1 MLASALLVVALL
13 VSPVEPMRLTP
24 GGQEVMRIPGLTRIA
39 VGPND
44 VADVRVLP
52 SGEVLVLGKQKGKTS
67 LTIWANGRITNR
79 QVVVDDGHSTEL
91 ARLIHDSVSPSLKV
105 EEFNSRVVVDGI
117 VDSVEDLARLKALVG
132 DDPNVTLLVQ
142 LNPRVLPVVAELI
155 NTQLERNGLR
165 SAHAI
170 CVGTKIFLEGSVADQ
185 AESQKAQMIADA
197 IYSRAAGGR

>member
-13 VSPVEPMRLTP
+13 VAPGEPLRLNP

-39 VGPND
+39 ISQNEI
-44 VADVRVLP
+44 ADVKVLP
-52 SGEVLVLGKQKGKTS
+52 TGEVLVLGKQKGRTS
-67 LTIWANGRITNR
+67 LMIWANGHSRN
-79 QVVVDDGHSTEL
+79 QAVVVDDGRSTEL

-105 EEFNSRVVVDGI
+105 EEYNSRIVVDGI

-132 DDPNVTLLVQ
+132 ADANVTLLVQ

-155 NTQLERNGLR
+155 NTQLERAGLH
-165 SAHAI
+165 SAHAT
-170 CVGTKIFLEGSVADQ
+170 CVGTRIFLEGSVADQ
-185 AESQKAQMIADA
+185 AESQKAQLIADA